1 MLKLKNI
8 SKTYQVGE
16 FRQRALDGVSVAFRK
31 SEFVMVLGPSGC
43 GKTTLLNVI
52 GGLDHYDEGDLE
64 ILGKSTKHFQDRE
77 WDMYRNNSIG
87 FIFQSHNLIP
97 HLSILQNVEMGLAL
111 SGIPAAERHHRAK
124 DVLIKVGLEEH
135 IHKRPNQL
143 SGGQSQRV
151 AIARALATDPDII
164 LADEPTGSL
173 DSMTSVQVLDLIRE
187 IAKDKLVIMVT
198 HNSELAAK
206 YATRIIRLKDGRI
219 IDDTNPVQEEQE
231 LKSTFALKK
240 TAMTFGTALVSS
252 LNNIKTKL
260 GRTLLTAFAGSI
272 GIIGI
277 ALILALST
285 GMDQQIADFEQN
297 AIAEYPIEV
306 EERNIDFMRMR
317 SMMTDQVD
325 LTAFPEEKNAYV
337 YASSHLADLIKIN
350 VITEQYETWVQEY
363 AAGAGKDLITGLRID
378 RYVDMSLL
386 LPQGAGTYLPVY
398 QETKDNGPVSP
409 GGAISIGFFNRL
421 PQGLILGNTYDVL
434 EGSLPLS
441 DPENGSFEV
450 VLVVDEYNRIYDQVL
465 MKLGY
470 PMLAE
475 GETVAFADLVGK
487 TYKLYVGT
495 YVPGVSDAEESID
508 ITVSGIV
515 RLKEGATSGL
525 FYNGLGFPGDI
536 FDYVNENYPTS
547 VGSQIESITIYA
559 RDFDAK
565 EAVKAHLDFYN
576 DFYQYPE
583 GNANRIEYRDNA
595 ELITSM
601 AKNVLDTISIV
612 LIAFSAVSLV
622 VSSIMIAIITYISVL
637 ERTKEIGVLRALGAR
652 KKDVSRVFNSE
663 NLLIGLAA
671 GLVGIGTAYLLTI
684 PANLIIEHFADVPNV
699 ARLNLSDALIL
710 VLVSTLLA
718 FIAGFIPARMASRK
732 DPVIA
737 LRTE

>member
-1 MLKLKNI
+1 MLRLKNI
-8 SKTYQVGE
+8 SKTYQVGD

-31 SEFVMVLGPSGC
+31 KEFVMVLGPSGC
-43 GKTTLLNVI
+43 GKTTLLNII

-64 ILGKSTKHFQDRE
+64 ILGKSTKNFQDRE

-111 SGIPAAERHHRAK
+111 SGIPAAERHRRAK
-124 DVLIKVGLEEH
+124 DVLIKVGLAEH

-173 DSMTSVQVLDLIRE
+173 DSVTSIQILDLIRE
-187 IAKDKLVIMVT
+187 IAREKLVIMVT
-198 HNSELAAK
+198 HNAELAAK

-219 IDDTNPVQEEQE
+219 VDDTNPVQEEQE
-231 LKSTFALKK
+231 LHSTFALKK
-240 TAMTFGTALVSS
+240 TAMSFGTALVSS
-252 LNNIKTKL
+252 WNNIKTKL

-285 GMDQQIADFEQN
+285 GMDKQIDDFEQN
-297 AIAEYPIEV
+297 AIAEYPIEIV
-306 EERNIDFMRMR
+306 KNNIDFMRMR
-317 SMMTDQVD
+317 SMMTDQVE
-325 LTAFPEEKNAYV
+325 LPAYPEDKSAYV
-337 YASSHLADLIKIN
+337 YASSHLADIIKEN
-350 VITEQYETWVQEY
+350 RITAQYETWVQEY
-363 AAGAGKDLITGLRID
+363 ANGAGRDLITGLRID
-378 RYVDMSLL
+378 RYIDMSLL
-386 LPQGAGTYLPVY
+386 LPQGENVYVPVY
-398 QETKDNGPVSP
+398 QEKKDDGPVNP
-409 GGAISIGFFNRL
+409 GVGINLAFFNRL
-421 PQGLILGNTYDVL
+421 PQGPILANTYDIL
-434 EGSLPLS
+434 EGSFPVA
-441 DPENGSFEV
+441 DPEEGTFEV

-470 PMLAE
+470 PMLNE
-475 GETVAFADLVGK
+475 GETVAFADLIGK
-487 TYKLYVGT
+487 KFKLYVGT
-495 YVPGVSDAEESID
+495 YVPGVSDVTTALD

-525 FYNGLGFPGDI
+525 FYNGLGFPGDV
-536 FDYVNENYPTS
+536 FDYLYETYPDS
-547 VGSQIESITIYA
+547 VGTEIKSITIYA

-576 DFYQYPE
+576 DFYQYPD
-583 GNANRIEYRDNA
+583 GNVNRIEYRDNA
-595 ELITSM
+595 QLITSM

-637 ERTKEIGVLRALGAR
+637 ERIKEIGVLRALGAR

-663 NLLIGLAA
+663 NLLIGFAA

-699 ARLNLSDALIL
+699 ARLRLSDALIL

-718 FIAGFIPARMASRK
+718 FIAGFIPARMASKK

>member
-1 MLKLKNI
+1 
-8 SKTYQVGE
+8 
-16 FRQRALDGVSVAFRK
+16 
-31 SEFVMVLGPSGC
+31 
-43 GKTTLLNVI
+43 
-52 GGLDHYDEGDLE
+52 
-64 ILGKSTKHFQDRE
+64 
-77 WDMYRNNSIG
+77 
-87 FIFQSHNLIP
+87 
-97 HLSILQNVEMGLAL
+97 
-111 SGIPAAERHHRAK
+111 
-124 DVLIKVGLEEH
+124 
-135 IHKRPNQL
+135 
-143 SGGQSQRV
+143 
-151 AIARALATDPDII
+151 
-164 LADEPTGSL
+164 
-173 DSMTSVQVLDLIRE
+173 
-187 IAKDKLVIMVT
+187 
-198 HNSELAAK
+198 
-206 YATRIIRLKDGRI
+206 
-219 IDDTNPVQEEQE
+219 
-231 LKSTFALKK
+231 
-240 TAMTFGTALVSS
+240 
-252 LNNIKTKL
+252 
-260 GRTLLTAFAGSI
+260 
-272 GIIGI
+272 
-277 ALILALST
+277 
-285 GMDQQIADFEQN
+285 
-297 AIAEYPIEV
+297 
-306 EERNIDFMRMR
+306 
-317 SMMTDQVD
+317 
-325 LTAFPEEKNAYV
+325 
-337 YASSHLADLIKIN
+337 
-350 VITEQYETWVQEY
+350 
-363 AAGAGKDLITGLRID
+363 
-378 RYVDMSLL
+378 
-386 LPQGAGTYLPVY
+386 
-398 QETKDNGPVSP
+398 
-409 GGAISIGFFNRL
+409 
-421 PQGLILGNTYDVL
+421 
-434 EGSLPLS
+434 SLPLS

-495 YVPGVSDAEESID
+495 YVPGVSDAEDSID